1 MKFLPMLHRRP
12 NGIHRDPFI
21 FCLTALEQGFRRNFP
36 FGNLTQKIR
45 FTDWPNPA
53 ILAYPAARHV
63 VPSDS
68 HRIVPPYEM
77 IDLK

>member
-1 MKFLPMLHRRP
+1 
-12 NGIHRDPFI
+12 
-21 FCLTALEQGFRRNFP
+21 
-36 FGNLTQKIR
+36 LTQKIR